1 MSKKI
6 FDKIKSMSSA
16 ELKSR
21 AGELEEQLFRI
32 RIQKVTGQTTGYA
45 QVWKMRKELARVLT
59 AMTQKASG

>member
-45 QVWKMRKELARVLT
+45 HVWKMRKELARVLT